1 MFRPQSR
8 HPSDDDLEAVLPQ
21 VKRAQL
27 ENGWS
32 GVFRSEILPMLWEA
46 EADFSDLY
54 HSVIGSP
61 NKPVAELL
69 GILILKEFHD
79 YTDEQALEAVAFNLQ
94 WQYGLQLGFSQAFVC
109 QMTLHNFRGLM
120 VKS

>member
-1 MFRPQSR
+1 MFRPKSR

-46 EADFSDLY
+46 GADFADLF

-79 YTDEQALEAVAFNLQ
+79 CTDEQTLEAVQLNMQ
-94 WQYGLQLGFSQAFVC
+94 WQYGLQLGLSQA
-109 QMTLHNFRGLM
+109 
-120 VKS
+120 SIS

>member
-54 HSVIGSP
+54 HS
-61 NKPVAELL
+61 
-69 GILILKEFHD
+69 
-79 YTDEQALEAVAFNLQ
+79 
-94 WQYGLQLGFSQAFVC
+94 QYCGHFLTSKVC
-109 QMTLHNFRGLM
+109 VNQ
-120 VKS
+120 